1 MLATL
6 IEWDTYIAP
15 DGTAYDL
22 TVPGRPG
29 RWVLSEGGWGTP
41 PIEHLTHR
49 GPYQHGATVRD
60 SHLRP
65 RLIQLVLRA
74 DGCDRAEYWT
84 LRAALL
90 NQLRPNRQLTAG
102 GVLPGQLRKNLPDGS
117 QRSLDVFIGQGPR
130 FEGSDSRA
138 WDEWAF
144 TEILRFIAHNPSVY
158 NPTRT
163 DTTLTVG
170 SATVVTYPGSW
181 PALPTILITGPVTNP
196 MVNIAYG
203 AITDPFF
210 YPQGVQLLNPAG
222 YWRLGEASGDAIDAS
237 GHGNDGTVTG
247 VTQGQPGLLAVG
259 TATSYEFNGASG
271 DVTVPADAAINDIFA
286 GGGTIECLLNADSD
300 GENDQGRIVQKV
312 TWFWL
317 MNQESAGA
325 SRLRFGH
332 HFSGNDGD
340 WQTTDRVIVN
350 GQTHHVVLTYD
361 NSATT
366 NDPVI
371 YVDGVSVGVTE
382 INAPPTGT
390 ADSDAANDLHIG
402 NAIAGNVTF
411 DGLIQ
416 EVALGRWELT
426 AAEVMDQ
433 AQYALGRFSSTVALD
448 YTIPSG
454 EVVTIDLTGPAKTV
468 VDDSGV
474 NHIDKVALGSSLG
487 TLALV
492 PAPGAPGGA
501 NRVTA
506 GGLGTTGV
514 TAFELRRHDRYWGI

>member
-1 MLATL
+1 MLATM

-84 LRAALL
+84 LRAALM

-130 FEGSDSRA
+130 FEGSDSRS

-144 TEILRFIAHNPSVY
+144 TEILRFVAHSPTVY

-163 DTTLTVG
+163 DTALTVG

-181 PALPTILITGPVTNP
+181 PALPTILITGPVANP

-222 YWRLGEASGDAIDAS
+222 YWRLGEASGNALDSS
-237 GHGNDGTVTG
+237 GNGNDGTVSG

-271 DVTVPADAAINDIFA
+271 DITVPAAAAINDLFA
-286 GGGTIECLLNADSD
+286 GGGTALLLMQADSD
-300 GENDQGRIVQKV
+300 GQASQGRAVGKV
-312 TWFWL
+312 TWGLITFE
-317 MNQESAGA
+317 ESGGA
-325 SRLRFGH
+325 CRLRFNH
-332 HFSGNDGD
+332 SFSTTSGI
-340 WQTTDRVIVN
+340 WKTTDLAITI
-350 GQTHHVVLTYD
+350 GQIHKVAITYD
-361 NSATT
+361 SSAVT

-371 YVDGVSVGVTE
+371 YVDGVAVPLDETQTPV
-382 INAPPTGT
+382 GT
-390 ADSDAANDLHIG
+390 ASSDAANDLVIG
-402 NAIAGNVTF
+402 NSVGGGVCF
-411 DGLIQ
+411 DGFLQ
-416 EVALGRWELT
+416 EVTLGRWELT

-433 AQYALGRFSSTVALD
+433 AQYAFGRFSSTVALD

-514 TAFELRRHDRYWGI
+514 TAFEIRRHDRYWGI